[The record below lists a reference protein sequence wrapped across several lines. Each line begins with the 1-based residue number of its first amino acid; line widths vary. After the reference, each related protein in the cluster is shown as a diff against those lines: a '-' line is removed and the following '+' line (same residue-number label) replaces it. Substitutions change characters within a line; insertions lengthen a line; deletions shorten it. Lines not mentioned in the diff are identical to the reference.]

1 MQAFHN
7 LQNVLQRKTEP
18 LIQNNHAS
26 TVKIPDMN
34 YQTVSGYKRRR
45 IWRQLEQLQEHQS
58 HQTEITF
65 FWGLEEEGKS
75 ENKAQSS
82 SN

>member
-7 LQNVLQRKTEP
+7 LQNVLQGKTEP

-26 TVKIPDMN
+26 TVKILSMN
-34 YQTVSGYKRRR
+34 YQTVFGYKRRR
-45 IWRQLEQLQEHQS
+45 IWRQLEQLHEHRA

-65 FWGLEEEGKS
+65 FWGSQEGKS
-75 ENKAQSS
+75 EDQAQSS